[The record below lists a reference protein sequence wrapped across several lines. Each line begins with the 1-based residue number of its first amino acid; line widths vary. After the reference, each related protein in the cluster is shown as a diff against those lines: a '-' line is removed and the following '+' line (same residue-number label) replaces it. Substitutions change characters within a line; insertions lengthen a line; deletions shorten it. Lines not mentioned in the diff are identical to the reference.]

1 MLKNKWFY
9 SSIFIILFPIFLFV
23 NLQNNTE
30 NSSNQ
35 STNLDE
41 VSNQEM
47 EKVIELN
54 PDIMPM
60 RIALA
65 NRYFEEFEYS
75 KALIHYM
82 YVAQNS
88 NEVENKSYSLAQ
100 IGWMVY
106 ESGDEQTAL
115 NYLNQSLL
123 LIPESLLSQTYIGII
138 KIQNQDTRSEG
149 VEILNYLLK
158 NFEIT
163 DEDKDI
169 IVEILS
175 VYEN

>member
-9 SSIFIILFPIFLFV
+9 SAVFVIIFPIFLFI
-23 NLQNNTE
+23 NIQNNTSFNSE
-30 NSSNQ
+30 NQ
-35 STNLDE
+35 TNLDN
-41 VSNQEM
+41 VSNEEM
-47 EKVIELN
+47 EEVIALN
-54 PDIMPM
+54 PNVMGM

-123 LIPESLLSQTYIGII
+123 LTPESLLSQTYIGII

>member
-1 MLKNKWFY
+1 
-9 SSIFIILFPIFLFV
+9 
-23 NLQNNTE
+23 
-30 NSSNQ
+30 
-35 STNLDE
+35 
-41 VSNQEM
+41 
-47 EKVIELN
+47 
-54 PDIMPM
+54 
-60 RIALA
+60 
-65 NRYFEEFEYS
+65 
-75 KALIHYM
+75 
-82 YVAQNS
+82 
-88 NEVENKSYSLAQ
+88 
-100 IGWMVY
+100 MVY

-123 LIPESLLSQTYIGII
+123 LTPESLLSQTYIGII